1 MSLDFS
7 LPKIC
12 NSKMMSL
19 VLHAKN
25 QISSYA
31 ISHWHLVFND
41 FKSVGCNFC
50 LMLLVYKMTL
60 VNITAIFLVY
70 SLIWGYCRFIPK
82 ASLKNYYYYF
92 FKNFFKFKNQHLLWK
107 SILSL
112 WVTILFYM
120 EINWRKTRPILVWH
134 NPCYW
139 AEWDGEAVYIILSDE
154 FTPSHQCWL

>member
-92 FKNFFKFKNQHLLWK
+92 LKISSSLRISTCSGKAYCHCELLSYFTWK
-107 SILSL
+107 LIGGRQD
-112 WVTILFYM
+112 LF
-120 EINWRKTRPILVWH
+120 
-134 NPCYW
+134 
-139 AEWDGEAVYIILSDE
+139 
-154 FTPSHQCWL
+154 